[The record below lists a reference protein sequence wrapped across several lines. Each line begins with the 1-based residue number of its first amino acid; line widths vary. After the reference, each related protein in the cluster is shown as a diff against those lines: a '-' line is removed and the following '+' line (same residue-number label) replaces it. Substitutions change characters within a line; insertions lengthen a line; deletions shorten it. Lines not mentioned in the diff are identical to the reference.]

1 MLASQGQCLYVGP
14 LVAAFAAREARTTIN
29 RVREL
34 AVDPRDAAGMFSL
47 NWETLREHA
56 AVQELTSAAER
67 DALAAGLA
75 ALRAG
80 ETLSP
85 ITWGLRQVALEA

>member
-1 MLASQGQCLYVGP
+1 M
-14 LVAAFAAREARTTIN
+14 AAFAAREARTTIN

-56 AVQELTSAAER
+56 AVAARTTASER
-67 DALAAGLA
+67 DALAEALA
-75 ALRAG
+75 ALRDGGAQAP
-80 ETLSP
+80 P
-85 ITWGLRQVALEA
+85 ITWGLRQVGFEV